1 MRLALRQ
8 AASHDPIEVYPMM
21 KGGMAGLMKQAQQMQ
36 EKMQK
41 MQEELANA
49 EVTGQSGGGLVSVV
63 MTGRHDVKRVSI
75 DQSLMSTDEDDKEV
89 LEDLIAAAL
98 NDAVRKIEQSSQ
110 EKMGGMTAG
119 MQLPPGFKMPF

>member
-1 MRLALRQ
+1 
-8 AASHDPIEVYPMM
+8 MM

-75 DQSLMSTDEDDKEV
+75 DQSLMSTDADDKEV

-98 NDAVRKIEQSSQ
+98 NDAVRKIEQNSQ
-110 EKMGGMTAG
+110 DKMGSMTAG
-119 MQLPPGFKMPF
+119 MQLP

>member
-1 MRLALRQ
+1 MRLALRL

-110 EKMGGMTAG
+110 DKMGGMTAG

>member
-1 MRLALRQ
+1 
-8 AASHDPIEVYPMM
+8 MM

-89 LEDLIAAAL
+89 ACIAGA
-98 NDAVRKIEQSSQ
+98 
-110 EKMGGMTAG
+110 
-119 MQLPPGFKMPF
+119 

>member
-1 MRLALRQ
+1 
-8 AASHDPIEVYPMM
+8 MM

-41 MQEELANA
+41 ELANA

-75 DQSLMSTDEDDKEV
+75 DQSLMSTDADDKEV

>member
-1 MRLALRQ
+1 MRLALRR

>member
-1 MRLALRQ
+1 
-8 AASHDPIEVYPMM
+8 MM

-98 NDAVRKIEQSSQ
+98 NDAVRKVEQRDRKSVV
-110 EKMGGMTAG
+110 
-119 MQLPPGFKMPF
+119 

>member
-1 MRLALRQ
+1 
-8 AASHDPIEVYPMM
+8 MM

-98 NDAVRKIEQSSQ
+98 NDAVRKVEQSS
-110 EKMGGMTAG
+110 
-119 MQLPPGFKMPF
+119 

>member
-1 MRLALRQ
+1 
-8 AASHDPIEVYPMM
+8 MM

-98 NDAVRKIEQSSQ
+98 NDAVRKVEQI
-110 EKMGGMTAG
+110 GRAHV
-119 MQLPPGFKMPF
+119 